1 MYTKNELQE
10 IISTAFT
17 RASFRFE
24 PSSLYDPIEYMMD
37 LGGKRLRPLLTLM
50 SCDMF
55 GGEIENALAPAIG
68 LELFHNF
75 TLLHDDIMDMA
86 PLRRGKKTVYK
97 KWSTN
102 SAILSGDTLF
112 VMAYE
117 YVTKTNSSQLPEVLD
132 LFNDTARKVC
142 EGQQYDMDYEK
153 RSDVAIEDYIRMIRL
168 KTAVLIAC
176 SLKLGAIIAKAPARE
191 ADLIYNFGENLGLAF
206 QLQDD
211 YLDVFGEVK
220 KFGKEIGN
228 DIVTNK
234 KTFLYLKAFEMA
246 TGKSL
251 EKLKNHFHKNIRQQS
266 EKVNVITGIYRELRI
281 DAMTRL
287 LIDDYFS
294 KALAILS
301 GIKIEESKK
310 KFLLELAGQMVDRE
324 N

>member
-1 MYTKNELQE
+1 MYNKEELQD
-10 IISTAFT
+10 IIAKAFNK
-17 RASFRFE
+17 ASFRFE

-37 LGGKRLRPLLTLM
+37 LGGKRLRPVLTLL

-55 GGEIENALAPAIG
+55 GGDIENALAPAIG

-75 TLLHDDIMDMA
+75 TLLHDDIMDLA
-86 PLRRGKKTVYK
+86 PLRRGKETVYK
-97 KWSTN
+97 KWNTN

-117 YVTKTNSSQLPEVLD
+117 YVTKTNSALLPQVLE

-142 EGQQYDMDYEK
+142 EGQQFDMDYET
-153 RSDVAIEDYIRMIRL
+153 RFDVTIDDYIRMIRL

-176 SLKLGAIIAKAPARE
+176 SLKLGAIIARAPAAE
-191 ADLIYNFGENLGLAF
+191 ADMIYSFGEFLGLAF

-234 KTFLYLKAFEMA
+234 KTFLYLKAFELA
-246 TGKSL
+246 EGESL
-251 EKLKNHFHKNIRQQS
+251 KKMKTHFHENPDKQI
-266 EKVNVITGIYRELRI
+266 EKVSMITGIYRELRI
-281 DAMTRL
+281 DAMTRQ

-294 KALAILS
+294 KALSVLS
-301 GIKIEESKK
+301 KIKIEESRKK
-310 KFLLELAGQMVDRE
+310 VLLELAGQMVDRE
-324 N
+324 T